1 MNSGQITSVI
11 KLGLKE
17 KNCGFVSYYLWLIV
31 LHWLF
36 LLNDKAPEQ
45 YLVV

>member
-17 KNCGFVSYYLWLIV
+17 KNCGFVKL
-31 LHWLF
+31 LF
-36 LLNDKAPEQ
+36 
-45 YLVV
+45 VVNSVALAFFAQ